1 MAAATPANSGKGG
14 GLMRF
19 TEARGVLGWRRQK
32 LGRSGATARRAAG
45 GGRTEQG
52 LATYTTNFGAPVNGA
67 GLGFRGFFPPV
78 TTIESAGVGGGFE
91 EVKEVEIAVLLP
103 PVLSLLVEERRSYG
117 GGKLEVSSGHSSV
130 DRPHGP
136 TFGIEFNLDSKEL
149 FERGTADGCWR
160 QPWQG
165 RARGGG
171 SRGKGGHAAVVAA
184 VRACGW
190 PRLGCAGGCGE
201 GLLTAA
207 ARACARQQ

>member
-14 GLMRF
+14 GLMR
-19 TEARGVLGWRRQK
+19 
-32 LGRSGATARRAAG
+32 
-45 GGRTEQG
+45 G

-149 FERGTADGCWR
+149 FERAVTEGLRTA
-160 QPWQG
+160 
-165 RARGGG
+165 AGG
-171 SRGKGGHAAVVAA
+171 SRGKGVHAAAAA
-184 VRACGW
+184 VARAGMRRWW
-190 PRLGCAGGCGE
+190 PR
-201 GLLTAA
+201 
-207 ARACARQQ
+207 